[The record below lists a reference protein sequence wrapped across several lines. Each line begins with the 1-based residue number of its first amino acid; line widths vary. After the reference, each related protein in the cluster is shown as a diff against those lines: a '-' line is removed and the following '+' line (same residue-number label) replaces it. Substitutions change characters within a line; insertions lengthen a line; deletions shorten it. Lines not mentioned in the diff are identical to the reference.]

1 MDKAMNG
8 DLFDFG
14 SAYVRR
20 ALVGFAAVYVVV
32 TIGTCAHITSPLRWA
47 GLLSAFVV
55 LVLIAL
61 RLQAAPCG
69 LWCAWLLTACVVAA
83 VALAWWSLPTDGYG
97 VLQSGPATVGGVV
110 AFTLLMVRGH
120 PVVAWCGALTMSAVC
135 VVWSVS
141 RGDGVSAGLNTTLP
155 AYPVLILTLLSLG
168 MLRPMLSRIVE
179 LRAEVLRAEAE
190 KAATKAAADER
201 RRHFADFE
209 SRARPMLE
217 RVAAG
222 DVVTDGDVRRARLL
236 EAQLRDGIRAPG
248 WDRPEL
254 RKAVWDARGNGTEIV
269 LLDDGGLDD
278 LPVGERIVRHER
290 ITQAVID
297 ELDRGCD
304 RITARILP
312 PGRTE
317 LATVVVERDGITERL
332 DFDHAGGVDPEAG
345 ETSGGSGVSG

>member
-1 MDKAMNG
+1 MNG

-32 TIGTCAHITSPLRWA
+32 TIGTCTHITSPLRWA

-155 AYPVLILTLLSLG
+155 AYPVLTSIF
-168 MLRPMLSRIVE
+168 R
-179 LRAEVLRAEAE
+179 EVAVVCWV
-190 KAATKAAADER
+190 
-201 RRHFADFE
+201 
-209 SRARPMLE
+209 AR
-217 RVAAG
+217 V
-222 DVVTDGDVRRARLL
+222 
-236 EAQLRDGIRAPG
+236 
-248 WDRPEL
+248 
-254 RKAVWDARGNGTEIV
+254 
-269 LLDDGGLDD
+269 GGLRTGS
-278 LPVGERIVRHER
+278 PGVGRERCPTRRWASGFTAPRWNVLSGSEVR
-290 ITQAVID
+290 
-297 ELDRGCD
+297 
-304 RITARILP
+304 
-312 PGRTE
+312 
-317 LATVVVERDGITERL
+317 LA
-332 DFDHAGGVDPEAG
+332 
-345 ETSGGSGVSG
+345 